1 MTSESS
7 GWETTE
13 LGAARLT
20 AWLLTLV
27 HNREYGDLAQL
38 RRATAGTSASIRAG
52 WYSPDQDNQTSRE
65 IYEQVAFL
73 FAVYHR
79 GVGRP
84 TQGFGSF
91 GTAARRIGRPGS
103 RGPDDPGATRL
114 VDRIVA
120 SRRIPWRHLQHGIA
134 RLRACEQQPPS
145 WTDLVADL
153 ERWNDRKARIAYHWA
168 VDFHAP
174 YDTGRKSTQKGSST

>member
-1 MTSESS
+1 MTSVP
-7 GWETTE
+7 GRQTTQE
-13 LGAARLT
+13 GAAQLT
-20 AWLLTLV
+20 DWLASLV
-27 HNREYGDLAQL
+27 HNRQYGDLAQL
-38 RRATAGTSASIRAG
+38 RRVTAGTATSIQAG
-52 WYSPDQDNQTSRE
+52 WYAPREDSRE

-84 TQGFGSF
+84 TRGFGSL
-91 GTAARRIGRPGS
+91 GSAARRIGRPGG
-103 RGPDDPGATRL
+103 RGPEDPGAVRL

-120 SRRIPWRHLQHGIA
+120 SRRIPWRHLQHAIT

-145 WTDLVADL
+145 WTDLVIDL
-153 ERWNDRKARIAYHWA
+153 DLWNDRKARIAYSWA

-174 YDTGRKSTQKGSST
+174 AGEGRKTSQKGSST